1 MAALTA
7 ADPRGNPDLSDV
19 VAVTSRWFGGI
30 KLGTGGLTRAYG
42 NAVSNALTVAA
53 FHRRVM
59 MDTFTTT
66 IGLRRAGHEEGVI
79 RAAGHDV
86 TNVEY
91 TA

>member
-1 MAALTA
+1 MPTLAALTA

-59 MDTFTTT
+59 
-66 IGLRRAGHEEGVI
+66 
-79 RAAGHDV
+79 
-86 TNVEY
+86 
-91 TA
+91 